1 MIRMPSKVE
10 TEMKLFEGKSKEEK
24 NKLIAAVV
32 LGTLAVIAVGY
43 NLLGLFSSSS
53 TPATQVASAPTPT
66 PSNGDS
72 APPASRN
79 DAETNFEYETTE
91 VRYSPGMYAAPPPSR
106 NIFAVYEPTP
116 RPVSTPRPMPMPSPT
131 PPPPQT
137 IVALSPSTT
146 YSGGKGFRIEVSGS
160 NFNSDTKIYFNQ
172 TSLQTTFIN
181 SQRLAADVSASM
193 VAAEGFRPVQV
204 KTPDGK
210 LYSNVANF
218 NILAPPKPNFTYL
231 GPVTRTKS
239 NNATAYIQ
247 EQGAANP
254 VAKRLSDVVGG
265 RFKIINITPSQVVVE
280 DTGLGFRHVVAIVP
294 QASLPAP
301 AASFRPMVPGI
312 IVDSG
317 IQPGVQPGIQPGT
330 PPANPAASP
339 RPGFQNPRRP
349 PPPQTDQ
356 DTDTSDDTD
365 DTDG

>member
-1 MIRMPSKVE
+1 VKI
-10 TEMKLFEGKSKEEK
+10 EMKIFEGKSKEER
-24 NKLIAAVV
+24 NKLIAALV

-43 NLLGLFSSSS
+43 NLLGLFSSS
-53 TPATQVASAPTPT
+53 PAPVTQVSSAPTPT
-66 PSNGDS
+66 PSTSGS
-72 APPASRN
+72 VPPSSRI

-91 VRYSPGMYAAPPPSR
+91 VRYSPGMYAAPAPSR

-116 RPVSTPRPMPMPSPT
+116 VPVSTPRPVPTPMPT

-160 NFNSDTKIYFNQ
+160 NFNADTKIYFNQ

-181 SQRLAADVSASM
+181 SQRLAADVTASM
-193 VAAEGFRPVQV
+193 VASEGFRSVQV

-210 LYSNVANF
+210 LYSNLANF
-218 NILAPPKPNFTYL
+218 NVLAPPKPTFTYL

-254 VAKRLSDVVGG
+254 IAKRLSDVVGG
-265 RFKIINITPSQVVVE
+265 RFKIVNITPSQVVVE
-280 DTGLGFRHVVAIVP
+280 DTGLGFRHVVAIAP
-294 QASLPAP
+294 QSSLPAP
-301 AASFRPMVPGI
+301 PASFRPMVPGI

-317 IQPGVQPGIQPGT
+317 IQPGIQPGT

-356 DTDTSDDTD
+356 DTDPSDDTD